1 MNEWIIDFS
10 AFIHP
15 IFLMVNVMPEV
26 TTIHKRAFVVIMIE
40 ILDRLTIPKSRLYSR
55 AKAREVKVAPARPN
69 KYKYLAVNMVRRL
82 SLEVGNK
89 FAKGCVQPDRNLS
102 RDDSTF
108 WV

>member
-1 MNEWIIDFS
+1 MNERTSDFS
-10 AFIHP
+10 ACSQP
-15 IFLMVNVMPEV
+15 IFLMVKVVPEV
-26 TTIHKRAFVVIMIE
+26 NTIHKRAFVVMIME
-40 ILDRLTIPKSRLYSR
+40 ILDLLTTPKSRLYPR

-69 KYKYLAVNMVRRL
+69 KYRYLAVNMVRRL